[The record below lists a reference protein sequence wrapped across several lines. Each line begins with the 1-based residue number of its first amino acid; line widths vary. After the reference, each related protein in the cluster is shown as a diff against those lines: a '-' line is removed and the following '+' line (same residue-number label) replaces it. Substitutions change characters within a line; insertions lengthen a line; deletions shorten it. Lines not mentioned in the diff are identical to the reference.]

1 MAGGPGDMTC
11 DDVVKL
17 VEEKLKEYVKKSGN
31 RDFDINV
38 DANFARQED
47 DWWYIPVRHNKDLP
61 QTYAYYDILADVEFD
76 LQETDNLNI
85 LLVPTALDDK
95 GNGQ

>member
-1 MAGGPGDMTC
+1 MTADPGHMTC

-17 VEEKLKEYVKKSGN
+17 VKEKLKEYVKKSGK
-31 RDFDINV
+31 RDFEINV
-38 DANFARQED
+38 DADYARQED
-47 DWWYIPVRHNKDLP
+47 DWWYIPVHPNRDLP
-61 QTYAYYDILADVEFD
+61 QSYTYYEILADVEFD

-85 LLVPTALDDK
+85 LLVPTALNDK